1 MKSETLTVAL
11 ITEVFF
17 DDEDGHRLRSC
28 LEGARSQGAELAV
41 LPELPLDPWSP
52 ATRTPRDEDAEEP
65 EGPRHAL
72 MSAAAAEAGIALV
85 GGVIEREPDTGR
97 RTNTALVFDSTGSEI
112 GRYRKAHLP
121 EEEGFWETD
130 HYRAATEIPQLVRGL
145 AMPLGMQICSDNMRP
160 EGSHILGALGAEII
174 VAPRSTPT
182 ETWWRWK
189 LVLRANAVTSCS
201 YVVSVNRPRPEQG
214 VPIGGPSAVI
224 SPLGEV
230 LLETTDEIAVIQL
243 SSAVVEEA
251 RQEYP
256 GYLPIRAGLYARG
269 WRQIAERQ

>member
-1 MKSETLTVAL
+1 MMSETLTVAL
-11 ITEVFF
+11 ITEVFH
-17 DDEDGHRLRSC
+17 DDADGDRLRSC
-28 LEGARSQGAELAV
+28 LEAARSRGAELAV

-65 EGPRHAL
+65 EGPRYCRL
-72 MSAAAAEAGIALV
+72 SAAAAEAEIALV
-85 GGVIEREPDTGR
+85 GGVIERDPESGR
-97 RTNTALVFDSTGSEI
+97 RSNTAVVFDSSGNEI

-121 EEEGFWETD
+121 DEEGFWETD
-130 HYRAATEIPQLVRGL
+130 HYRAASEIPRLVRGL
-145 AMPLGMQICSDNMRP
+145 AMPLGIQICSDNMRP

-174 VAPRSTPT
+174 VAPRATPT
-182 ETWWRWK
+182 ETWWRWQ

-201 YVVSVNRPRPEQG
+201 YVISVNRPGPEQG
-214 VPIGGPSAVI
+214 VPIGGPSVVI

-230 LLETTDEIAVIQL
+230 LLESTDRIAVIQL
-243 SSAVVEEA
+243 SSSVVEEA
-251 RQEYP
+251 RQKYP